1 MVCLKRMLI
10 LPAVVAA
17 VLVSVSLFA
26 KDPDFQMV
34 ELDSVSRYHEDRVA
48 YQQIQKWVDPTKDD
62 SVASL
67 LIIRKGKMY
76 LIKDGYDN
84 PKDIADTRQKL
95 LLDNFDYREE
105 ELWKNKMNSK
115 PDYVRVTDRREELM
129 RNFDEDYVSRN
140 FGAVYI
146 KARDQLLKEHVEMF
160 RKLMRDR
167 RESSLSIVRDVLPQ
181 DITKPKENT
190 VKYYTS
196 ATAKSSE
203 GWVYYAEDADGDGIT
218 ETFSV
223 NIPDN
228 FNWGFKSGANVILV
242 FKNKE
247 KDVEGIIGT
256 LVKDAYFGTPEE
268 AKTIVDSF
276 PKDYD
281 IENIIKRK

>member
-17 VLVSVSLFA
+17 VLVSVSIFG
-26 KDPDFQMV
+26 KDPDFQMI
-34 ELDSVSRYHEDRVA
+34 ELDNVSRYNEDRVM

-62 SVASL
+62 SVATL

-84 PKDIADTRQKL
+84 PKDVADTRQKL
-95 LLDNFDYREE
+95 LLDNYDYKEE
-105 ELWKNKMNSK
+105 DLWKNKMNGK
-115 PDYVRVTDRREELM
+115 PDYIRVTDRREELM

-146 KARDQLLKEHVEMF
+146 KARDQILKEHVEAF
-160 RKLMRDR
+160 RRLMRDR
-167 RESSLSIVRDVLPQ
+167 RESTLTIVHEVLPL
-181 DITKPKENT
+181 DVSRPKDAA

-203 GWVYYAEDADGDGIT
+203 GWVYFAEDADGDGIT

-228 FNWGFKSGANVILV
+228 FNWGFKSGANVIFV
-242 FKNKE
+242 YKNKE
-247 KDVEGIIGT
+247 KDIEAIIGT
-256 LVKDAYFGTPEE
+256 LVD
-268 AKTIVDSF
+268 
-276 PKDYD
+276 
-281 IENIIKRK
+281 RKSVV